1 MIIEGTVEIL
11 VGSDGVGWKAQ
22 VRRQRCLKHEIP
34 KITARNIHLRTAP
47 SLTKNKIKCYATL
60 FVGIR

>member
-1 MIIEGTVEIL
+1 MIIEGTVEVL

-34 KITARNIHLRTAP
+34 KMTARNIHLRIAP
-47 SLTKNKIKCYATL
+47 SFTETS
-60 FVGIR
+60 